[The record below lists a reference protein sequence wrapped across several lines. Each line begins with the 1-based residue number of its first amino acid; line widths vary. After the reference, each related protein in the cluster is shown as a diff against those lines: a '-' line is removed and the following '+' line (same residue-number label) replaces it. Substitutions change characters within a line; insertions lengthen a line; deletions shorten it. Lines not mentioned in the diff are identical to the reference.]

1 MKILSNNHLLPNCKW
16 FYLIVTIS
24 ADMLL
29 FAVKS
34 SNFGTQIILITRS
47 VVAVVET
54 QKNYAVLIVEDDL
67 AILGML
73 SALFQGDGASVQ
85 TADDGLDA
93 LALVRENKFDLIFLD
108 VIVPS
113 LDGFSL
119 LQKIREIGVDAPI
132 IMLTDQQMVEDKVRG
147 LEFGAD
153 DYVTKPFSPRELLAR
168 ARVQL
173 RRQVSSTNATDS
185 QIAIGSLTIDA
196 QTRELTLDGKE
207 QIHLTKTEFDL
218 FLYLS
223 ERKDGVVTHESILT
237 EVLHYQS
244 SVTTKA
250 VVMHIANIRR
260 KLSAAGATSVNL
272 KAISGVGYRLLEV

>member
-1 MKILSNNHLLPNCKW
+1 
-16 FYLIVTIS
+16 
-24 ADMLL
+24 MLL